1 MPQIDTYQPTLSPII
16 AATPIKSTQNHYIL
30 GFFLFGGISVLYIL
44 HSICKHRRKRR
55 LSIIQQ
61 DDDDVSVNSQEF

>member
-1 MPQIDTYQPTLSPII
+1 MYTESPSSSPTSITLY
-16 AATPIKSTQNHYIL
+16 TIKSTKSPLIFGL
-30 GFFLFGGISVLYIL
+30 FLVGTSTILYIL